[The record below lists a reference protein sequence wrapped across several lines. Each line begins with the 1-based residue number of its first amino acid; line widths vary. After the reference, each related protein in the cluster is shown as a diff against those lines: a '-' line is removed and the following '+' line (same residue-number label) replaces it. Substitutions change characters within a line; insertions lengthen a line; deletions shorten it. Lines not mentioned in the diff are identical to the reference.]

1 MKLKVFTAFSGYD
14 SQCMALDRLHQNNP
28 YFTYE
33 LVGWAEIDKYVIQ
46 AHNAVY
52 PQWAERNY
60 GDISKIDWAQVPDF
74 DLFTYSSPCQ
84 DFSQA
89 GKQAGGTEGSGTRSS
104 LLWEC
109 RRAILAKRP
118 KYLLMEN
125 VAALVSKKFIRLF
138 NAWQLELESY
148 GYSNFAKVLNAK
160 DYGVPQNR
168 ERIFMVS
175 VLDETARYEFPAPM
189 QLTIRLKDVLE
200 KEVEERYYLK
210 DEKIIE
216 IAKSTSAPS
225 VQVVADLQ
233 PENQW
238 QGVTRQQNHV
248 ISHNGISMAI
258 TAEHARHEFKITEPH
273 VLGWSRSSNGKG
285 EVISR
290 HPVKVANC
298 VTAGKR
304 DNTQNYVVEPQINVV
319 GELHKG
325 QSGTI
330 YGTEGVSP
338 TICAG
343 EGIKCNTKIAEP
355 INTDT
360 DGCARTINAHYE
372 CMNADS
378 ILSKPKDGYGF
389 VRTAIKEFIVPEPMI
404 GAFRGRNPENPSER
418 GRSNGMYKQRLEINE
433 NGQAT
438 PLTGVQKDNMVVEYG
453 FRIRKLTEREC
464 FRLMDVP
471 EEYIDR
477 LMSDTGFIVYDG
489 KKYVQ
494 VPRLARSRLYKM
506 AGNSIV
512 VACLYYIFDKLFIH
526 TTPTEL
532 TLF

>member
-1 MKLKVFTAFSGYD
+1 MEIRVFTAFSGYD
-14 SQCMALDRLHQNNP
+14 SQCMALDRLHQHNP
-28 YFTYE
+28 DFTYE
-33 LVGWAEIDKYVIQ
+33 LVGWAEIDKYAIQ

-125 VAALVSKKFIRLF
+125 VAALVSQKFIRLF

-148 GYSNFAKVLNAK
+148 GYRNFAKVLNAK

-175 VLDETARYEFPAPM
+175 VLDETARYEFPEPM
-189 QLTIRLKDVLE
+189 PLTIRLKDVLE

-210 DEKIIE
+210 ADALEGFMPNEKVGDG
-216 IAKSTSAPS
+216 A
-225 VQVVADLQ
+225 VNVVGELQAD
-233 PENQW
+233 NRW
-238 QGVTRQQNHV
+238 AGKTIRQQNFV
-248 ISHNGISMAI
+248 IGTDKCSMSI
-258 TAEHARHEFKITEPH
+258 TAKHLSHEFKIADPI
-273 VLGWSRSSNGKG
+273 VLGWSRSQEGKG

-304 DNTQNYVVEPQINVV
+304 DNTQNYVLIPEA
-319 GELHKG
+319 
-325 QSGTI
+325 T
-330 YGTEGVSP
+330 
-338 TICAG
+338 
-343 EGIKCNTKIAEP
+343 
-355 INTDT
+355 
-360 DGCARTINAHYE
+360 
-372 CMNADS
+372 
-378 ILSKPKDGYGF
+378 KDGY
-389 VRTAIKEFIVPEPMI
+389 IPMEFGGVCDLSYPNSDTR
-404 GAFRGRNPENPSER
+404 RGRVQDGGTVAPTLTCGVENSLR
-418 GRSNGMYKQRLEINE
+418 RI
-433 NGQAT
+433 
-438 PLTGVQKDNMVVEYG
+438 EYG
-453 FRIRKLTEREC
+453 YRIRKLTEREC
-464 FRLMDVP
+464 FRLMDMP

-477 LMSDTGFIVYDG
+477 IQAAGIS
-489 KKYVQ
+489 
-494 VPRLARSRLYKM
+494 RSQQYKM

-512 VACLYYIFDKLFIH
+512 VACMYHIWRKLFID
-526 TTPTEL
+526 TEIKTL

>member
-1 MKLKVFTAFSGYD
+1 MEIRVFTAFSGYD
-14 SQCMALDRLHQNNP
+14 SQCMALDRLHQHNP
-28 YFTYE
+28 DFTYE
-33 LVGWAEIDKYVIQ
+33 LVGWAEIDKYAIQ

-125 VAALVSKKFIRLF
+125 VAALVSQKFIRLF

-148 GYSNFAKVLNAK
+148 GYRNFAKVLNAK

-175 VLDETARYEFPAPM
+175 VLDESARYEFPDPM
-189 QLTIRLKDVLE
+189 PLTIRLKDVLE

-210 DEKIIE
+210 ADALEGFMPNEKVGDG
-216 IAKSTSAPS
+216 A
-225 VQVVADLQ
+225 VNVVGELQAD
-233 PENQW
+233 NRW
-238 QGVTRQQNHV
+238 AGKTIRQQNFV
-248 ISHNGISMAI
+248 IGTDKCSMSI
-258 TAEHARHEFKITEPH
+258 TAEHLRHEFKIADPI
-273 VLGWSRSSNGKG
+273 VLGWSRSQEGKG

-304 DNTQNYVVEPQINVV
+304 DNTQNYVVEPKKSIIEDYIPTEN
-319 GELHKG
+319 GAIYKG
-325 QSGTI
+325 K
-330 YGTEGVSP
+330 E
-338 TICAG
+338 
-343 EGIKCNTKIAEP
+343 IAEG
-355 INTDT
+355 
-360 DGCARTINAHYE
+360 DGLY
-372 CMNADS
+372 
-378 ILSKPKDGYGF
+378 LSTTQDF
-389 VRTAIKEFIVPEPMI
+389 
-404 GAFRGRNPENPSER
+404 FRGGLPDVSCALKSECCD
-418 GRSNGMYKQRLEINE
+418 
-433 NGQAT
+433 A
-438 PLTGVQKDNMVVEYG
+438 GVCQNY
-453 FRIRKLTEREC
+453 RIRKLTEREC
-464 FRLMDVP
+464 FRLMDMP

-477 LMSDTGFIVYDG
+477 IQAAGIS
-489 KKYVQ
+489 
-494 VPRLARSRLYKM
+494 RSQQYKM

-512 VACLYYIFDKLFIH
+512 VACMYHIWRKLFID
-526 TTPTEL
+526 TQIKTL

>member
-1 MKLKVFTAFSGYD
+1 MEIRVFTAFSGYD
-14 SQCMALDRLHQNNP
+14 SQCMALDRLHQHNP
-28 YFTYE
+28 DFTYE
-33 LVGWAEIDKYVIQ
+33 LVGWAEIDKYAIQ

-125 VAALVSKKFIRLF
+125 VAALVSQKFIRLF

-148 GYSNFAKVLNAK
+148 GYRNFAKVLNAK

-175 VLDETARYEFPAPM
+175 VLDESARYEFPDPM
-189 QLTIRLKDVLE
+189 PLTIRLKDVLE
-200 KEVEERYYLK
+200 KEVEERYYLS
-210 DEKIIE
+210 EKAME
-216 IAKSTSAPS
+216 
-225 VQVVADLQ
+225 
-233 PENQW
+233 
-238 QGVTRQQNHV
+238 GMTRR
-248 ISHNGISMAI
+248 HNGDGFCYESDSREYSKCI
-258 TAEHARHEFKITEPH
+258 TTEEGDGTNLANYIKDPI
-273 VLGWSRSSNGKG
+273 VLGWSRSQEGKG

-304 DNTQNYVVEPQINVV
+304 DNTQNYVVEPFIVASRGREPQVMTPKRTEYGKQIRKQYENH
-319 GELHKG
+319 EIAEQRKNIQQLEPR
-325 QSGTI
+325 TD
-330 YGTEGVSP
+330 GVS
-338 TICAG
+338 
-343 EGIKCNTKIAEP
+343 NT
-355 INTDT
+355 
-360 DGCARTINAHYE
+360 
-372 CMNADS
+372 
-378 ILSKPKDGYGF
+378 
-389 VRTAIKEFIVPEPMI
+389 
-404 GAFRGRNPENPSER
+404 
-418 GRSNGMYKQRLEINE
+418 
-433 NGQAT
+433 
-438 PLTGVQKDNMVVEYG
+438 LTGVQKDNYVCEPSY
-453 FRIRKLTEREC
+453 RIRKLTEREC
-464 FRLMDVP
+464 FRLMDMP

-477 LMSDTGFIVYDG
+477 IQAAGIS
-489 KKYVQ
+489 
-494 VPRLARSRLYKM
+494 RSQQYKM

-512 VACLYYIFDKLFIH
+512 VACMYHIWRKLFID
-526 TTPTEL
+526 TEIKTL

>member
-1 MKLKVFTAFSGYD
+1 MEIRVFTAFSGYD
-14 SQCMALDRLHQNNP
+14 SQCMALDRLHQHNP
-28 YFTYE
+28 DFTYE
-33 LVGWAEIDKYVIQ
+33 LVGWAEIDKYAIQ

-125 VAALVSKKFIRLF
+125 VAALVSSKFIRLF

-148 GYSNFAKVLNAK
+148 GYRNFAKVLNAK

-175 VLDETARYEFPAPM
+175 VLDETARYEFPDPM
-189 QLTIRLKDVLE
+189 PLTIRLKDVLE

-210 DEKIIE
+210 ADALEGFKPNEKGSNGAINLVGE
-216 IAKSTSAPS
+216 L
-225 VQVVADLQ
+225 QAD
-233 PENQW
+233 NRRR
-238 QGVTRQQNHV
+238 QGTIRQQNFV
-248 ISHNGISMAI
+248 IGTDKCSMSI
-258 TAEHARHEFKITEPH
+258 TAKHLMHEFKIADPI
-273 VLGWSRSSNGKG
+273 VLGWSRSQEGKG

-304 DNTQNYVVEPQINVV
+304 DNTQNYVLIPEA
-319 GELHKG
+319 
-325 QSGTI
+325 T
-330 YGTEGVSP
+330 
-338 TICAG
+338 
-343 EGIKCNTKIAEP
+343 
-355 INTDT
+355 
-360 DGCARTINAHYE
+360 
-372 CMNADS
+372 
-378 ILSKPKDGYGF
+378 KDGY
-389 VRTAIKEFIVPEPMI
+389 IPMEFGGVCDLSYPNSDTR
-404 GAFRGRNPENPSER
+404 RGRVQEGGTVAPTLTCGVENSLR
-418 GRSNGMYKQRLEINE
+418 RI
-433 NGQAT
+433 
-438 PLTGVQKDNMVVEYG
+438 EYG
-453 FRIRKLTEREC
+453 YRIRKLTEREC
-464 FRLMDVP
+464 FRLMDMP

-477 LMSDTGFIVYDG
+477 IQAAGIS
-489 KKYVQ
+489 
-494 VPRLARSRLYKM
+494 RSQQYKM

-512 VACLYYIFDKLFIH
+512 VACMYHIWRKLFID
-526 TTPTEL
+526 TQIKTL

>member
-1 MKLKVFTAFSGYD
+1 MEIRVFTAFSGYD
-14 SQCMALDRLHQNNP
+14 SQCMALDRLHQHNP
-28 YFTYE
+28 DFTYE
-33 LVGWAEIDKYVIQ
+33 LVGWAEIDKYAIQ

-125 VAALVSKKFIRLF
+125 VAALVSQKFIRLF

-148 GYSNFAKVLNAK
+148 GYRNFAKVLNAK

-175 VLDETARYEFPAPM
+175 VLDETARYEFPDPM
-189 QLTIRLKDVLE
+189 PLTIRLKDVLE

-210 DEKIIE
+210 GEKIIE
-216 IAKSTSAPS
+216 IAKSTTDPS

-233 PENQW
+233 PENRW
-238 QGVTRQQNHV
+238 QGATRQQNNV

-258 TAEHARHEFKITEPH
+258 TAEHARHEFKITEPN

-304 DNTQNYVVEPQINVV
+304 DNTQNYV
-319 GELHKG
+319 
-325 QSGTI
+325 
-330 YGTEGVSP
+330 
-338 TICAG
+338 A
-343 EGIKCNTKIAEP
+343 
-355 INTDT
+355 
-360 DGCARTINAHYE
+360 
-372 CMNADS
+372 
-378 ILSKPKDGYGF
+378 
-389 VRTAIKEFIVPEPMI
+389 EPMI

-433 NGQAT
+433 NGT
-438 PLTGVQKDNMVVEYG
+438 NNTLTGVQKDNMVIEYG
-453 FRIRKLTEREC
+453 YRIRKLTEREC
-464 FRLMDVP
+464 FRLMDMP

-477 LMSDTGFIVYDG
+477 IQAAGIS
-489 KKYVQ
+489 
-494 VPRLARSRLYKM
+494 RSQQYKM

-512 VACLYYIFDKLFIH
+512 VACMYHIWRKLFID
-526 TTPTEL
+526 TEIKTL